1 MEFEDF
7 KKYADKM
14 VESITTKVNKE
25 EKEFFDMI
33 IKSYNSKCERIVKT
47 NDFIY
52 YNLKFIDDNDLK
64 QGCDIKSEVLEPL
77 RDILEENKDTN
88 NAYLEE
94 FKDYMSLKQELNQYK
109 DKIEYYENFEINKTI
124 DKIRLKNN
132 KEIKELHQKLD
143 QYKNN
148 WEELRRELMKKAESV
163 RTIKNMPGDNA
174 KVVNPHIEVLEQEYN
189 YFLNKMKELEED
201 KHDNN

>member
-14 VESITTKVNKE
+14 VEDITTKVNKK

-33 IKSYNSKCERIVKT
+33 IKSYNDKCERIVKT

-77 RDILEENKDTN
+77 RDIIEENKDTN

-109 DKIEYYENFEINKTI
+109 DKVEYYENFEINKTV
-124 DKIRLKNN
+124 DKIRLKHN
-132 KEIKELHQKLD
+132 KEIKELQQELD

-148 WEELRRELMKKAESV
+148 WEELKKWVKDISKYSYDDNGAF
-163 RTIKNMPGDNA
+163 GD
-174 KVVNPHIEVLEQEYN
+174 VLD
-189 YFLNKMKELEED
+189 KMKELEEN
-201 KHDNN
+201 K